1 MRPPET
7 APARARN
14 IFRGVSRGVMQPLA
28 GGPAGRRAGAVE
40 HRKENQP
47 SARPRIQRERAMRD
61 RAMVPDGGAQSAE
74 EYERQCAE
82 KYRPSGNRIQ
92 HESNRGGNMNEENPK
107 QYRNVAPRGV
117 PPGLLP
123 RFVL

>member
-14 IFRGVSRGVMQPLA
+14 IFRGVSLGVMQTMA
-28 GGPAGRRAGAVE
+28 GGPRGRRAGAVE
-40 HRKENQP
+40 HRQENQD

-61 RAMVPDGGAQSAE
+61 RTMIPDGGAQSAQ
-74 EYERQCAE
+74 EYERQCAK

-92 HESNRGGNMNEENPK
+92 HESNRGGNMNEENPE
-107 QYRNVAPRGV
+107 QDRNVASRGV

-123 RFVL
+123 RLGL